1 MGQPQFLASSQ
12 VLARTDAHPKGC
24 PGLLGSCGFRAPVPA
39 YTPTNY
45 YYSNV
50 YDYGLTR
57 IVGGSNAREASW
69 PWMVSIQHPYAQ
81 GNKHWCGGSLISSDW
96 VLTAAHCFD
105 KIDNISLVY
114 VVIGA
119 TQLSRPGPG
128 AVARTINKVVIHRD
142 YKRIDFRYDI
152 ALMQLNQPVQCSS
165 YIQLACVA
173 TPTLKVSELSNCW
186 IAGWGQTTKR
196 SAGKTDNLQEAK
208 VRLIDVQLCNSTDW
222 YAGEIH
228 PYNLCAGYPEGN
240 IDACKGDSG
249 GPLMCQDNSAD
260 YWWVVGLTSFG
271 NGCGRARQPGVYI
284 STQHFYEW
292 IDFNMR
298 TQAVETAS

>member
-1 MGQPQFLASSQ
+1 MNRL
-12 VLARTDAHPKGC
+12 
-24 PGLLGSCGFRAPVPA
+24 GLLVLLTMAGLAHGIQYPCGGSCGFRAPVSA

-69 PWMVSIQHPYAQ
+69 PWMVSIQIAYAQ
-81 GNKHWCGGSLISSDW
+81 GNQHWCGGSLITSDW

-105 KIDNISLVY
+105 KISNLSMVY
-114 VVIGA
+114 VMIGA

-196 SAGKTDNLQEAK
+196 SAGKTGHLQEAK

-222 YAGEIH
+222 YAGDIH

-260 YWWVVGLTSFG
+260 YWWVVGITSFG